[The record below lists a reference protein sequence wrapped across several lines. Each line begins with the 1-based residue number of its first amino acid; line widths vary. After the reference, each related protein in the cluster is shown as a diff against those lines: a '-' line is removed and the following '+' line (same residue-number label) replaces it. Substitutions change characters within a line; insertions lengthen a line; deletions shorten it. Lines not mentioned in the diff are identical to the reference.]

1 MAMQYQ
7 QIWILRQTF
16 EAPLQTDRDELM
28 GDLRIYIYTHTMQE
42 SGAWPNMAKFHKKQ
56 QPGQKQHPN
65 KWDEDL
71 AKSSRIYPIHD
82 APSTWFNEPFSNSRH
97 TFPRFCPC
105 WSLKNN
111 WLEEFRQTS
120 SGVRVCCSCQP
131 VNQQL
136 FEDFLVQKNDQLLFQ
151 LRKDSWGVSKC
162 TQTQSQ
168 STPKRRL

>member
-16 EAPLQTDRDELM
+16 EAPLQTNRDELM
-28 GDLRIYIYTHTMQE
+28 GDLRIYIYTHTIRE
-42 SGAWPNMAKFHKKQ
+42 SGAWPNMAKSHKKKQ
-56 QPGQKQHPN
+56 LGQKQHPN

-120 SGVRVCCSCQP
+120 SGVRCACLLLLSTSQP
-131 VNQQL
+131 AA
-136 FEDFLVQKNDQLLFQ
+136 F
-151 LRKDSWGVSKC
+151 
-162 TQTQSQ
+162 
-168 STPKRRL
+168 RRLFRSKKRPIVVSVEKRFMRCK